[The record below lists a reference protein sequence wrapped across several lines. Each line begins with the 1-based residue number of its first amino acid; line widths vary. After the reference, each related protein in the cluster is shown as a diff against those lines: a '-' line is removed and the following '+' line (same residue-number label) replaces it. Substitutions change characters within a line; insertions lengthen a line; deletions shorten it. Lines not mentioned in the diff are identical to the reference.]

1 MTLQLM
7 GYISI
12 QLQDTLLKLLLMLN
26 ATKIPHFL
34 LLQFLQVFFLI
45 KKEQY
50 PLYFISPSKK
60 TPKHF
65 LFSFKTSCFFVHPKI
80 VYWSGSR

>member
-60 TPKHF
+60 KTQNIFCLVLKQVAF
-65 LFSFKTSCFFVHPKI
+65 LFILK
-80 VYWSGSR
+80 